1 MSKSQSAGNQGIER
15 RRTRRRPIIE
25 TFSMFCVVPKKG
37 PYRLA
42 IHDVS
47 DHGIGFNLDMD
58 GEDIQGFALKMG
70 EQLDVHFYLN
80 QSLYLPL
87 SVKVAR
93 IEERNDGSPEQ
104 GKVRRI
110 GAELDAKDPVHAG
123 FAAFLKMLDAIADV
137 AKIA

>member
-1 MSKSQSAGNQGIER
+1 MSKSQNSSNQGIER

-47 DHGIGFNLDMD
+47 DQGIGFDLDME
-58 GEDIQGFALKMG
+58 GEDTQDFALKLG
-70 EQLDVHFYLN
+70 EQLEVHLYLN

-93 IEERNDGSPEQ
+93 IEERNREGAEQ
-104 GKVRRI
+104 GKARYI
-110 GAELDAKDPVHAG
+110 GAELDLQDPVHAG

-137 AKIA
+137 AKIN